1 MEEKEK
7 KEIIAW
13 INKRYD
19 EEVPGPV
26 KFVVRRKAK
35 RIETLNIEEFPDS
48 VRKCTFEE
56 FLAILQEAY
65 KKKKL
70 KF

>member
-1 MEEKEK
+1 MNNAEKR
-7 KEIIAW
+7 EIIDW

-19 EEVPGPV
+19 EEVPSPV
-26 KFVVRRKAK
+26 KFVVKRKAK

-56 FLAILQEAY
+56 FLAILQDAY
-65 KKKKL
+65 KNKKL
-70 KF
+70 NF

>member
-1 MEEKEK
+1 MDNSEKN
-7 KEIIAW
+7 EIINW

-19 EEVPGPV
+19 EEVPSPV

-35 RIETLNIEEFPDS
+35 RIEKLKIEDFPDS

-70 KF
+70 NF